1 MCRLELEAADLRN
14 GYRILRH
21 RCSLGCIWDSN
32 VADYTH
38 IVKIIL
44 HDLTGQ
50 GGRCRLSVRSG
61 DCDQSAF
68 SKIVSKLDF
77 SPDGNIL
84 CTKTLHHRKI
94 RRNSRA

>member
-1 MCRLELEAADLRN
+1 MKIEEKKVLVVGTGISGIAAAKLLLEKKIE
-14 GYRILRH
+14 
-21 RCSLGCIWDSN
+21 
-32 VADYTH
+32 
-38 IVKIIL
+38 IIL

-68 SKIVSKLDF
+68 SKMVSKLDF
-77 SPDGNIL
+77 SPNGNIL